1 MTNETGGA
9 QTFNS
14 TREHRHDAGRADEH
28 SMGARAPEE
37 AGCA

>member
-14 TREHRHDAGRADEH
+14 TREHRHFSRGSDERRV
-28 SMGARAPEE
+28 GAFASEE